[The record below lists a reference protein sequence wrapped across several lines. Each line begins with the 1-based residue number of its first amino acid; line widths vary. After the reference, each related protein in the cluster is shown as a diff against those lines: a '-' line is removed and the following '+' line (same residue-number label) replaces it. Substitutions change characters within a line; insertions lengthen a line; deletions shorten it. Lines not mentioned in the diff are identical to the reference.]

1 MIGNQDAAKRVRV
14 DSYELR
20 EGDGSLDEV
29 TGNFGKVKGGWGG
42 RVNGDSGE
50 GARMEKINLHHTTPM
65 CIIFTIFAPRLP
77 KGEKV
82 EQNNS

>member
-14 DSYELR
+14 DSYELW

-50 GARMEKINLHHTTPM
+50 GARMEENKFTPHYTYVRYFYYL
-65 CIIFTIFAPRLP
+65 CATFI
-77 KGEKV
+77 
-82 EQNNS
+82 